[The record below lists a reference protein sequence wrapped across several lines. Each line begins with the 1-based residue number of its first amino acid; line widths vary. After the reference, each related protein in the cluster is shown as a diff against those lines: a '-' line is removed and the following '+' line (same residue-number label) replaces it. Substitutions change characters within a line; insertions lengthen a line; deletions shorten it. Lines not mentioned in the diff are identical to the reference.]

1 MRRLIIL
8 RRLTRLKKFV
18 CMLWLLTGMAWLYV
32 QPVQAQKKEIAAAKD
47 LVKAG
52 KNLDQAQQNM
62 EKLLLDSANRTN
74 RKIWAVLYDAVRKQY
89 EQGNEQLYLKQK
101 YDTAKLFS
109 LTRQLFVIAEEID
122 SVESIPNRKGKV
134 EIESRK
140 GHAEYLNQI
149 RPNLYNGGSWFVRK
163 QNYAEA
169 YRFFDKYI
177 SCAHIPLFE
186 GYDYQQHDKYLPSA
200 AYWAVY
206 CGYKMKNPKATL
218 HHSYEALKDTAHYDY
233 MLQFLAETYKLEKD
247 TVRYLQTLEEGF
259 EHAPKFP
266 FFFPRLIEYY
276 TKQNQLDSAMA
287 VVDKALQ
294 VDAESGLYLFTK
306 STILLNQG
314 KNKESLELS
323 NKLIQRN
330 DSIAEVY
337 YNAGLA
343 YFNMAVEL
351 DKNTHLSRKSHQEI
365 TGYYQKALP
374 YLEKFRKMEP
384 GAQEKWALPLYTIY
398 LNLNKGKEFD
408 EIDRLMKSKG

>member
-1 MRRLIIL
+1 
-8 RRLTRLKKFV
+8 
-18 CMLWLLTGMAWLYV
+18 MLWLLTGMAWLYV

-218 HHSYEALKDTAHYDY
+218 HHSYEALKDTTHYDY

-314 KNKESLELS
+314 KTK
-323 NKLIQRN
+323 
-330 DSIAEVY
+330 
-337 YNAGLA
+337 
-343 YFNMAVEL
+343 
-351 DKNTHLSRKSHQEI
+351 
-365 TGYYQKALP
+365 KAL
-374 YLEKFRKMEP
+374 
-384 GAQEKWALPLYTIY
+384 
-398 LNLNKGKEFD
+398 
-408 EIDRLMKSKG
+408 S